1 MDEAPA
7 GNSIS
12 RRAPRE
18 IETAS
23 VRKTRRWRAPTRTRV
38 WPSAL
43 LGLCGGIALVVIGT
57 LSGTIN
63 SNSHDHAGFANVLH
77 PQPFALLAMLPM
89 LLVVLW
95 SVGRDWV
102 HEWRS
107 GHPQHDRRR
116 RRGMLVRHLLAIGS
130 IAGALPAASG
140 LLLTGGVAA
149 PLMIL
154 GLLLPG
160 LAAALAAG
168 FAFAPAGREQGGGAK
183 TVASGQAA
191 ELGCLSAV
199 VFLVA
204 AGVAEGVYAAA
215 VELAQPRV
223 SHRCFDS
230 SECFGAL
237 GNSFLSVTIGLALGC
252 LSVFLAPIAG
262 FLGGFLRGSPSD

>member
-7 GNSIS
+7 GTSIS

-23 VRKTRRWRAPTRTRV
+23 VRKTRRWRAPARTRV
-38 WPSAL
+38 WPSVL

-63 SNSHDHAGFANVLH
+63 SHNYPTMIA
-77 PQPFALLAMLPM
+77 PQPLALFALLPI

-95 SVGRDWV
+95 SVGHDWV
-102 HEWRS
+102 RERRS

-116 RRGMLVRHLLAIGS
+116 RLGMLVRHLLAIGS
-130 IAGALPAASG
+130 IAGALPAAAG

-183 TVASGQAA
+183 TVASGQAP

-237 GNSFLSVTIGLALGC
+237 RNSFLSVTIGLVLGC

-262 FLGGFLRGSPSD
+262 FLGGFLRGSPPD